1 MIYLY
6 DAPARSFCR
15 KDFNKFHVISCL
27 WYGGARGVFGGKLE
41 QKFIASDFS
50 NVNFSFL
57 SHCDDDSFRESGCGG
72 FGDEKWGKLLL
83 KQSLWR
89 RRPNA
94 WLSITEL
101 STVRELI
108 NAESADVWKRS
119 SWAAITVAGESNGTI
134 QTAPLIFQATLDDC
148 ELLSYFNAN
157 KLFIVAV
164 CSLSLPEHSLRRIFT
179 IFYSI
184 SCNFLRLSSPPTKA
198 GRAKKNNERK

>member
-1 MIYLY
+1 MIRRS
-6 DAPARSFCR
+6 ARRFRR
-15 KDFNKFHVISCL
+15 KTGAEIYCVRFFKCKFLVSQPL
-27 WYGGARGVFGGKLE
+27 WWW
-41 QKFIASDFS
+41 
-50 NVNFSFL
+50 FL
-57 SHCDDDSFRESGCGG
+57 SRVGLWG

-119 SWAAITVAGESNGTI
+119 SWAAITVAGERNGTI
-134 QTAPLIFQATLDDC
+134 QSAPLIFQATLDDC

-164 CSLSLPEHSLRRIFT
+164 CSLSLPEHSLRRIFA

-184 SCNFLRLSSPPTKA
+184 SCNFLRLSSPPTKT
-198 GRAKKNNERK
+198 GRAKKTTKGSKLKNNCRKGKGFCRLGWDAGDV